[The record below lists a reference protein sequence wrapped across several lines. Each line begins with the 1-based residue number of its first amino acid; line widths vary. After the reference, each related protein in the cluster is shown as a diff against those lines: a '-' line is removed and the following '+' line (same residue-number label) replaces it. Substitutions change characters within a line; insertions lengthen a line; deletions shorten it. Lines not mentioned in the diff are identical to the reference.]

1 MVMNNPNNEIP
12 NVNQDVVADM
22 QPVAADVTVTPD
34 ATMVSEVDA
43 TVEPT
48 VTEGTAP
55 SENAQSEQVA
65 NAIAT
70 GIEEGELNPLDIF
83 YTFVGTAI
91 GGTDR
96 EAVGLGNLILNNII
110 DQWEFMKNAQAQQQ
124 AANIEN
130 SVVDTAQMQPPEAG
144 M

>member
-34 ATMVSEVDA
+34 ATMVSEV
-43 TVEPT
+43 
-48 VTEGTAP
+48 TAP
-55 SENAQSEQVA
+55 SENAQSEQIV